1 MLSNTSCG
9 LDLVRYCHFQ
19 LLSSV
24 HVWAYQENTLITT
37 AAELGICKKET
48 ETIMAIIKKIID
60 RNRLTAKIL
69 EL

>member
-48 ETIMAIIKKIID
+48 ETIMAIF
-60 RNRLTAKIL
+60 
-69 EL
+69 